1 MFILRGMWSVLVP
14 AFSLALAGPPV
25 ATAAVPAG
33 VALDLSMSTGMRG
46 AEASQDA
53 PPPPPSVTPPTPTD
67 ARDGDGRGAEGGDV
81 GDQTADGEVP
91 DSAAMAGASA
101 TTEDAAETASA
112 SESVTSE
119 GSVMSREPEV
129 SPPPGP
135 NGYDPIDLED
145 TLDPYGRYPSHASR
159 PGRGWK
165 ITGYV
170 LGAVGT
176 GLAVTSV
183 TYLGL
188 SVSAKGKIKNG
199 EVDSLEE
206 RAELLRDISN
216 YQDQAV
222 LFGAAGG
229 GTLAVATICYLV
241 GQRRLNQVERRS
253 AWRMGPSRPAGG
265 WGMQLEGRF

>member
-14 AFSLALAGPPV
+14 AFSLALAGPPWRQRPCPLESRSTSRCRQGCV
-25 ATAAVPAG
+25 ARRRAG
-33 VALDLSMSTGMRG
+33 TRRHHRHRSRRRHRQTRG
-46 AEASQDA
+46 
-53 PPPPPSVTPPTPTD
+53 
-67 ARDGDGRGAEGGDV
+67 DGDGRGAEGGDV
-81 GDQTADGEVP
+81 GDPTADGEVP

-176 GLAVTSV
+176 GLAVTGV

-188 SVSAKGKIKNG
+188 SVSAKGKIRDG

-206 RAELLRDISN
+206 RSRAPPRYLELP
-216 YQDQAV
+216 
-222 LFGAAGG
+222 GPGG
-229 GTLAVATICYLV
+229 VVWC
-241 GQRRLNQVERRS
+241 RRS
-253 AWRMGPSRPAGG
+253 APWRSRRSAIWWDSAG
-265 WGMQLEGRF
+265 